1 MKTMKNSKKLI
12 SAILM
17 LAFSFVM
24 LVTSSFAWFSMNDKV
39 DVTGMKVSAKGDQI
53 YLQIKE
59 TAFSSPTDDGK
70 PMTALDFSNPEEDPA
85 ELLPTAVRESLDK
98 AFDTTSKGKGASF
111 IWVSNAGKDATDGTK
126 TGDYTQVTASGYAL
140 EKSMYVR
147 LDPTSGATT
156 ASKPL
161 YVKSVAFAADSSD
174 VELKKCVSVMVV
186 CGDYAQL
193 WKNDGSAFTQAGG
206 DKYFAADETAKFNNS
221 TTGVL
226 VKVYVFFDGDNG
238 ACTLQNLAAAKAA
251 SGNLFAVNVSF
262 SVV

>member
-1 MKTMKNSKKLI
+1 MKNSKKLI

-59 TAFSSPTDDGK
+59 TAFDVANDNGK
-70 PMTALDFSNPEEDPA
+70 AMTALDFSTEGA
-85 ELLPTAVRESLDK
+85 VELLPTAVMETVDK

-111 IWVSNAGKDATDGTK
+111 IWVSNAGTDAADGTA

-161 YVKSVAFAADSSD
+161 YVKSVAFGTGSSD

-186 CGDYAQL
+186 CGNYAQL
-193 WKNDGSAFTQAGG
+193 WKYEGSAFTQKGG
-206 DKYFAADETAKFNNS
+206 DEYFAENETDKFDNS

-226 VKVYVFFDGDNG
+226 VKVYVFFDGDND
-238 ACTLQNLAAAKAA
+238 ACTLKNLAAAKAS
-251 SGNLFAVNVSF
+251 SGNLFAVDLSF

>member
-1 MKTMKNSKKLI
+1 MKNSKKLI

-59 TAFSSPTDDGK
+59 TAFDSTTDNGK
-70 PMTALDFSNPEEDPA
+70 PMTALDFSTVGA
-85 ELLPTAVRESLDK
+85 VELLPTAVMETVDD
-98 AFDTTSKGKGASF
+98 AFDMESKGLGASF
-111 IWVSNAGKDATDGTK
+111 IWVSNAGTDATDGTK
-126 TGDYTQVTASGYAL
+126 TGDYKEVDVTKGYAL
-140 EKSMYVR
+140 EKSMYIR
-147 LDPTSGATT
+147 LDPTTGATT
-156 ASKPL
+156 AAKPL

-193 WKNDGSAFTQAGG
+193 WKYEGSAFTQKGG
-206 DKYFAADETAKFNNS
+206 DQYFAASEAEKFNNS
-221 TTGVL
+221 TTGVQ
-226 VKVYVFFDGDNG
+226 VKVYVFFDGDNA
-238 ACTLQNLAAAKAA
+238 ACTLKNLAAAKTS
-251 SGNLFAVNVSF
+251 SGNLFAVDLSF

>member
-1 MKTMKNSKKLI
+1 MKNSKKLI

-70 PMTALDFSNPEEDPA
+70 PMTALDFSEQNAA
-85 ELLPTAVRESLDK
+85 ELLPTAVMETVDD
-98 AFDTTSKGKGASF
+98 AFDMESKGLGASF
-111 IWVSNAGKDATDGTK
+111 IWVSNAGTDATDGTK
-126 TGDYTQVTASGYAL
+126 TGDYKEVDDDDIGDYVL
-140 EKSMYVR
+140 EKSMFVR

-186 CGDYAQL
+186 CGNYAQL
-193 WKNDGSAFTQAGG
+193 WKYEGSAFTQKGG
-206 DKYFAADETAKFNNS
+206 DQYFAKSEADKFNNS
-221 TTGVL
+221 TTGVE
-226 VKVYVFFDGDNG
+226 VKVYVFFDGDND
-238 ACTLQNLAAAKAA
+238 ACTLKNLAAAKAS

>member
-39 DVTGMKVSAKGDQI
+39 DVTGMKVSAKGEQI

-59 TAFSSPTDDGK
+59 TEFDTTNDNGK
-70 PMTALDFSNPEEDPA
+70 AMTALDFSEQNAA
-85 ELLPTAVRESLDK
+85 ELFPTAVMETVDK
-98 AFDTTSKGKGASF
+98 PFNTESKGKGASF

-161 YVKSVAFAADSSD
+161 YVKEVTFGTGNSD

-186 CGDYAQL
+186 CGNYAQL

-226 VKVYVFFDGDNG
+226 VKVYVFFDGDND
-238 ACTLQNLAAAKAA
+238 ACTLKNLAAAKAV

-262 SVV
+262 SVA